1 MPRLWTGRPLLMETE
16 PIEILRARARLSLAR
31 MYVTDLENKAN
42 FGNMVDGRGAG
53 FNCSKPRW
61 IELVLKICAEALPFI
76 PDATAIV
83 LGRLKAACPEVIIPG
98 EEPTNDSEVSERKP

>member
-1 MPRLWTGRPLLMETE
+1 MDTE
-16 PIEILRARARLSLAR
+16 PIEVLRARARLSLAR
-31 MYVTDLENKAN
+31 MYVADLENKAN

-61 IELVLKICAEALPFI
+61 IELVLKICAEALPFLT
-76 PDATAIV
+76 DDVAIV

-98 EEPTNDSEVSERKP
+98 EEPTNDSEVPERKP

>member
-1 MPRLWTGRPLLMETE
+1 MTNELE

-31 MYVTDLENKAN
+31 MYVADLENKAN

-61 IELVLKICAEALPFI
+61 IELTLKICAESMPFL

-83 LGRLKAACPEVIIPG
+83 LARLKAACPEVIIPG
-98 EEPTNDSEVSERKP
+98 EEPKEESAS